1 MSQPKLLDTPLYAS
15 CTKTISVVSTKNAP
29 RTVLSTC
36 AAAISAA
43 WTCVT

>member
-1 MSQPKLLDTPLYAS
+1 MSQPKLLDTPLYALLH
-15 CTKTISVVSTKNAP
+15 KDDIRVSTKNAP

-43 WTCVT
+43 WTCVS